1 MNFSQR
7 FLVFPTI
14 ILFWTL
20 NSEAARVK
28 HSKYKPNSWVPEDDQ
43 TDWPSP
49 DQLYFG
55 LGADL
60 EGIIFQDCYFE
71 TIKMTFLY
79 YAFFLCGFN
88 LVINNT
94 M

>member
-1 MNFSQR
+1 MCTLTLRKQNAMNFSQQC
-7 FLVFPTI
+7 LVFSI
-14 ILFWTL
+14 FILLWTL

-43 TDWPSP
+43 ADWPSP

-60 EGIIFQDCYFE
+60 EGIIFISNQ
-71 TIKMTFLY
+71 I
-79 YAFFLCGFN
+79 
-88 LVINNT
+88 VILKPLK
-94 M
+94 